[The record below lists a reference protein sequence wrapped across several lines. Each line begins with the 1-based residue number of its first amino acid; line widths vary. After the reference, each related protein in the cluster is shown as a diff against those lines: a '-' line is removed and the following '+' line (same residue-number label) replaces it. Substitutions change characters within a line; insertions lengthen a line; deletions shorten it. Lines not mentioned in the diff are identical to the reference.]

1 MRISNNTRIHFTITM
16 QLNEEEARAL
26 DAMIGY
32 GFNTFLATFY
42 EHLGKGYLE
51 PHEAGLRRVFDA
63 VREQVSPELFRID
76 RAVKILA
83 NKTANKGGERGEQR

>member
-1 MRISNNTRIHFTITM
+1 MKISNRTRIQFTVTM
-16 QLNEEEARAL
+16 QLDEEEARAL

-32 GFNTFLATFY
+32 GFNEFLATFY

-51 PHEAGLRRVFDA
+51 PHEAGLRSVFAA

-76 RAVKILA
+76 EAVKILA
-83 NKTANKGGERGEQR
+83 KASA

>member
-1 MRISNNTRIHFTITM
+1 MVKISNRTRIHFTVTM
-16 QLNEEEARAL
+16 QLDEDQARAL

-42 EHLGKGYLE
+42 KHLGKGYLE

-63 VREQVSPELFRID
+63 IGEQVSPELYRID
-76 RAVKILA
+76 KARKILQSS
-83 NKTANKGGERGEQR
+83 K